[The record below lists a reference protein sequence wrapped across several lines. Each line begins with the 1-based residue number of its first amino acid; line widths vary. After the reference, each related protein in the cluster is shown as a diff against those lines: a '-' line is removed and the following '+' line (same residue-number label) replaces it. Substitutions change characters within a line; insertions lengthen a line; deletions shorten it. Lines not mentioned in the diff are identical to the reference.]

1 MYIYIIDIS
10 IYVLLPYREYQRD
23 NCFKLHLSCTTRKVA
38 SWEQNLAKLSG
49 YGAAVT
55 CQAWRTP
62 RTTTTI
68 SWCDGEMRPLFVTF
82 GEGQVSDKDA
92 LEINAQYPGTLHVET
107 VCKKTHMWNGETC
120 LKFLDFVSQEIRR
133 KRLSLGYKDASEAP
147 CLGICDR
154 APSHQSQ
161 VFQNLRATWAKENN
175 VILLGADVEGPCPV
189 PGGFGATMQPND
201 RQGAKPPKKNGNKEP
216 NYIPGVT
223 KTKKAYVHIYIYIYT
238 QIIYICFKI
247 YGSNLKTSW
256 GIPKIEK

>member
-1 MYIYIIDIS
+1 LNICS
-10 IYVLLPYREYQRD
+10 FALPAWEYQRD
-23 NCFKLHLSCTTRKVA
+23 KCLKLHVSCKTRKRA

-55 CQAWRTP
+55 CQAWRNP

-68 SWCDGEMRPLFVTF
+68 SWCDGELGPLFVTF
-82 GEGQVSDKDA
+82 GDGQVSDKDVS
-92 LEINAQYPGTLHVET
+92 EVNSQYQGTLHVEH

-120 LKFLDFVSQEIRR
+120 LKFLDFMSKEIRR

-161 VFQNLRATWAKENN
+161 IFQTLRANWAKENN
-175 VILLGADVEGPCPV
+175 VILLGADVDGPCPV

-201 RQGAKPPKKNGNKEP
+201 RRGAKLPKKTLKNEAKLPYRGYQKNVC
-216 NYIPGVT
+216 IC
-223 KTKKAYVHIYIYIYT
+223 IYIYIWFVISWVGT
-238 QIIYICFKI
+238 Q
-247 YGSNLKTSW
+247 N
-256 GIPKIEK
+256 